1 MKDIKKIVETFVVP
15 AGIKSNYV
23 QAAVNHI
30 LGEDISAGQT
40 VAVIDDPI
48 TGMSGAKGK
57 VKGESRQGSGFVD
70 VELENGVTMPM
81 QASLLVPV

>member
-1 MKDIKKIVETFVVP
+1 MKDIKKIIETVVVP
-15 AGIKSNYV
+15 AGLKSNYV
-23 QAAVNHI
+23 QAAVNQI

-40 VAVIDDPI
+40 VAVIDDVI

-81 QASLLVPV
+81 QSSLLVPV